1 LFTHDLWND
10 TLALE
15 SDLHVLEHLR
25 RARQEF
31 GHRLCEAS
39 KSQSEEVLELL
50 RTESMYDFSEFFYLL
65 KARGIGSENEIGAFA
80 ELHNSHIVELT
91 KNERKMRRLGL
102 KRDRLLQAIFT
113 ADTLPRLLQNWRERP
128 GAMDQSNLGRF
139 LSTLM
144 STETTRK
151 LVVAGGEAGF
161 LVREK
166 TPYGTSLV
174 SSTGI
179 MEDVFGSTLRAFRE
193 QIQTRVLQ
201 P

>member
-1 LFTHDLWND
+1 M
-10 TLALE
+10 
-15 SDLHVLEHLR
+15 
-25 RARQEF
+25 
-31 GHRLCEAS
+31 CEAS
-39 KSQSEEVLELL
+39 KSKDEDVLELL

-65 KARGIGSENEIGAFA
+65 KARAIADETEIRAFA

-91 KNERKMRRLGL
+91 KNEPKMRRLGL
-102 KRDRLLQAIFT
+102 KTDRLLQAIFT
-113 ADTLPRLLQNWRERP
+113 ADTLPRLLQNWRDRP

-139 LSTLM
+139 LVTLM

-166 TPYGTSLV
+166 TPYGTLLV

-179 MEDVFGSTLRAFRE
+179 MENVFGSTLREFRE
-193 QIQTRVLQ
+193 QVQIGAKHL
-201 P
+201 